1 MGAPAGTT
9 YEFGPF
15 EVHPGSGELLRHG
28 RRVKLQDQPFRL
40 LVILLE
46 NAGRVVTREQI
57 QSRIWEENTFVDF
70 DSSLRVAVRKLRE
83 ALGDDA
89 ENPRYIE
96 TVPKRGY
103 RFLAP
108 APSSVGSVPRIEA
121 PESGPA
127 ATDALAESE
136 RPERGHWVA
145 ALLLLFLITSGTG
158 AFLFLAHKRRVFSE
172 RDTVV
177 LADFANSTGDPVF
190 DGTLRQGLAV
200 QLEQSPFLSLI
211 SDERMQQVLHLMG
224 QPPDARLD
232 PQIGREVCE
241 RTGSAAVLYGSIASL
256 GSKYVLGL
264 QAKNCRT
271 GKVLAE
277 EQVQADRKEE
287 VLNAL
292 DQIAS
297 RFRSRVGES
306 LTTVEKYDTPLA
318 EATTPSLEALRAYS
332 AGLKIHSQKSSAA
345 ALPLFKHAIAL
356 DPNFAMAYAYLGHAY
371 GEIGESDL
379 SAESMSKAYQ
389 LQDHASDRERFF
401 ITASYDFRATGN
413 LEKAEQTCVAWAQAY
428 PRDYEPPGILG
439 GVVYPAFGKYE
450 KAIEESSKAVEL
462 DPDFAI
468 GYGDL
473 AFNNVYLDRLG
484 QAEKTLQLASARNL
498 EASDALVLPY
508 DIAFLKGDQVGMERE
523 AAQEQAKF
531 ESEAQSW
538 YYQAF
543 AMAYSGHLQQAR
555 TMAARATDMA
565 QQADQ
570 PERAALWETGAAL
583 LEAFFADSSSAG
595 KKAEAALELSKDRE
609 IEYGAALAF
618 ALAGDTA
625 QAQALANDLQRR
637 FAEDTSVKFSYLPT
651 LRAVLALHNGGRS
664 RAIELLQV
672 AAPYDLGAPR
682 SSYHGIFGPLYPV
695 YFRGEALL
703 AAHQGQ
709 QAAVEFQ
716 KILDHR
722 GIVVSD
728 PIGALAR
735 LQLGRAFAMS
745 GDKRK
750 AKTAYQ
756 DFLTLWKDADPDI
769 PIFRD
774 AKREYARLQ

>member
-1 MGAPAGTT
+1 VETPVRSL

-15 EVHPGSGELLRHG
+15 EVHPGSGELLKHG

-40 LVILLE
+40 LVVLLE
-46 NAGRVVTREQI
+46 NAGQVVTREQI

-70 DSSLRVAVRKLRE
+70 DASLRVAVRKLRE

-108 APSSVGSVPRIEA
+108 FPSSVGSVQHIQ
-121 PESGPA
+121 
-127 ATDALAESE
+127 ATDISPPAPAESE
-136 RPERGHWVA
+136 RPERWHWIA
-145 ALLLLFLITSGTG
+145 ALLMLILITSGTG
-158 AFLFLAHKRRVFSE
+158 AFLSLAHKRRVLTE
-172 RDTVV
+172 KDTVV

-200 QLEQSPFLSLI
+200 ELEQSPFLSLV

-224 QPPDARLD
+224 QSPDARLD
-232 PQIGREVCE
+232 PQIGRDVCE

-264 QAKNCRT
+264 QAKDCRT

-318 EATTPSLEALRAYS
+318 EATTPSLEALKAYS
-332 AGLKIHSQKSSAA
+332 AGLKIQSQKGSAA

-356 DPNFAMAYAYLGHAY
+356 DPKFAMAYASLGHAY

-379 SAESMSKAYQ
+379 SAENMRKAYQ
-389 LQDHASDRERFF
+389 LQDRASDRERFY
-401 ITASYDFRATGN
+401 ITASYDFRVTGN
-413 LEKAEQTCVAWAQAY
+413 LEKVEQTCVAWAQAY
-428 PRDYEPPGILG
+428 PRDNNAPGILG

-450 KAIEESSKAVEL
+450 KAVEESRKAVEL

-468 GYGDL
+468 GYSDL
-473 AFNNVYLDRLG
+473 AFDNVYLGRLG
-484 QAEKTLQLASARNL
+484 QAEKTLQVASARNL

-523 AAQEQAKF
+523 AAQEQAKS

-570 PERAALWETGAAL
+570 PERAALWGTGAAL
-583 LEAFFADSSSAG
+583 LEAYFDNPSAAR
-595 KKAEAALELSKDRE
+595 KKAQAALELSKDRE

-618 ALAGDTA
+618 ALTGDTA
-625 QAQALANDLQRR
+625 PAQTLANDLQRR

-651 LRAVLALHNGGRS
+651 LRALLALHSGDS
-664 RAIELLQV
+664 SLAIELLQV
-672 AAPYDLGAPR
+672 AAPYDLGGPR

-703 AAHQGQ
+703 AAHQGT
-709 QAAVEFQ
+709 QAAAEFQ

-722 GIVVSD
+722 GTVVSD

-745 GDKRK
+745 KDKTK
-750 AKTAYQ
+750 AKAAYEN
-756 DFLTLWKDADPDI
+756 FLTLWKDADPGI
-769 PIFRD
+769 PILQQ
-774 AKREYARLQ
+774 AKREYDRLQ

>member
-1 MGAPAGTT
+1 METPVGSI

-15 EVHPGSGELLRHG
+15 EVHPGSGELLKHG

-40 LVILLE
+40 LVVLLE
-46 NAGRVVTREQI
+46 NAGQVVTREQI

-70 DSSLRVAVRKLRE
+70 DASLRVAVRKLRE

-108 APSSVGSVPRIEA
+108 FPSSVGSVQRIEA
-121 PESGPA
+121 TETSPA
-127 ATDALAESE
+127 DRQAPAESE
-136 RPERGHWVA
+136 RPERWHWVA
-145 ALLLLFLITSGTG
+145 ALLLLILITSGTG
-158 AFLFLAHKRRVFSE
+158 AFLSLAHRRRVFTE
-172 RDTVV
+172 KDTVV

-264 QAKNCRT
+264 QANDCRT

-318 EATTPSLEALRAYS
+318 EATTPSLEALKAYS
-332 AGLKIHSQKSSAA
+332 AGLKIHSQKGSAA

-356 DPNFAMAYAYLGHAY
+356 DPKFAMAYASLGHAY

-389 LQDHASDRERFF
+389 LQDRASDREKFF
-401 ITASYDFRATGN
+401 ITASYDFRVTGN
-413 LEKAEQTCVAWAQAY
+413 LEKVEQTCVAWAQAY
-428 PRDYEPPGILG
+428 PRDYDPPGILG

-450 KAIEESSKAVEL
+450 KAVEESSKAV
-462 DPDFAI
+462 
-468 GYGDL
+468 
-473 AFNNVYLDRLG
+473 
-484 QAEKTLQLASARNL
+484 
-498 EASDALVLPY
+498 
-508 DIAFLKGDQVGMERE
+508 
-523 AAQEQAKF
+523 AA
-531 ESEAQSW
+531 
-538 YYQAF
+538 
-543 AMAYSGHLQQAR
+543 
-555 TMAARATDMA
+555 
-565 QQADQ
+565 
-570 PERAALWETGAAL
+570 
-583 LEAFFADSSSAG
+583 
-595 KKAEAALELSKDRE
+595 
-609 IEYGAALAF
+609 
-618 ALAGDTA
+618 
-625 QAQALANDLQRR
+625 
-637 FAEDTSVKFSYLPT
+637 
-651 LRAVLALHNGGRS
+651 
-664 RAIELLQV
+664 
-672 AAPYDLGAPR
+672 
-682 SSYHGIFGPLYPV
+682 
-695 YFRGEALL
+695 
-703 AAHQGQ
+703 
-709 QAAVEFQ
+709 
-716 KILDHR
+716 
-722 GIVVSD
+722 
-728 PIGALAR
+728 
-735 LQLGRAFAMS
+735 
-745 GDKRK
+745 
-750 AKTAYQ
+750 
-756 DFLTLWKDADPDI
+756 
-769 PIFRD
+769 
-774 AKREYARLQ
+774 

>member
-1 MGAPAGTT
+1 VETPVGSI

-15 EVHPGSGELLRHG
+15 EVRPGSGELLKHG

-40 LVILLE
+40 LVVLLE
-46 NAGRVVTREQI
+46 NAGQVVTREQI

-70 DSSLRVAVRKLRE
+70 DASLRVAVRKLRE

-108 APSSVGSVPRIEA
+108 FPSAVGSVQRIEETEASPAGREA
-121 PESGPA
+121 PA
-127 ATDALAESE
+127 KSE
-136 RPERGHWVA
+136 RPERWHWFA
-145 ALLLLFLITSGTG
+145 ALLLLILITSATG
-158 AFLFLAHKRRVFSE
+158 AFLSLAHKRRVFTE
-172 RDTVV
+172 KDTVV

-190 DGTLRQGLAV
+190 DGTLRQGLTV

-211 SDERMQQVLHLMG
+211 SDERMQQVLHSMG

-241 RTGSAAVLYGSIASL
+241 RTGSAAVLDGSIASL

-264 QAKNCRT
+264 QAKDCRT
-271 GKVLAE
+271 GKVLAA

-297 RFRSRVGES
+297 KFRSRVGES

-318 EATTPSLEALRAYS
+318 EATTPSLEALKAYS
-332 AGLKIHSQKSSAA
+332 AGLKIHSQKGSAA

-356 DPNFAMAYAYLGHAY
+356 DPKFAMAYANLGHAY

-389 LQDHASDRERFF
+389 FQDRASDREKFF
-401 ITASYDFRATGN
+401 ITASYDFRVTGN
-413 LEKAEQTCVAWAQAY
+413 LEKVEQACMAWAQAY
-428 PRDYEPPGILG
+428 PRDYDPPGILG
-439 GVVYPAFGKYE
+439 GVVYPAFGKYQ
-450 KAIEESSKAVEL
+450 KAVEESSKAVEL

-468 GYGDL
+468 GYNDL
-473 AFNNVYLDRLG
+473 AFDYVFLDRLG

-523 AAQEQAKF
+523 AAVEQAKS

-543 AMAYSGHLQQAR
+543 AMAYSGHLRQAR

-570 PERAALWETGAAL
+570 PERAALWGTGAAL
-583 LEAFFADSSSAG
+583 LEAFLADPSAAR
-595 KKAEAALELSKDRE
+595 KKAKAALVLSKDRE

-618 ALAGDTA
+618 ALTGDTA
-625 QAQALANDLQRR
+625 QAQTLANDLQRR

-651 LRAVLALHNGGRS
+651 LRALLALDSGESS

-703 AAHQGQ
+703 AAHQGP
-709 QAAVEFQ
+709 QAAAEFQ

-722 GIVVSD
+722 GTVVSD

-735 LQLGRAFAMS
+735 LQLGRAFARS
-745 GDKRK
+745 GDKAR
-750 AKTAYQ
+750 AKSAYEN
-756 DFLTLWKDADPDI
+756 FLTLWKAADPDI
-769 PIFRD
+769 PIFRE
-774 AKREYARLQ
+774 AKQEYARLQ